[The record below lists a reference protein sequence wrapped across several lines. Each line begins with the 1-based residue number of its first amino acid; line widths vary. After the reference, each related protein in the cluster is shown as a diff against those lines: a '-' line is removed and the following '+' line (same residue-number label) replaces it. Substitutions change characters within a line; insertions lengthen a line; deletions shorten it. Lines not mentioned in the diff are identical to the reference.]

1 MTRSV
6 NAARPERPFSGV
18 GWKGLVMAFAGP
30 LVFAVLVSQVEW
42 RDLIGFP
49 FLFLGALYAA
59 YAGCLIEEFCAYR
72 KARKASS
79 ARRCRSNVNSF

>member
-6 NAARPERPFSGV
+6 NAARAERPFSGV
-18 GWKGLVMAFAGP
+18 GWKGLIMAFAGP
-30 LVFAVLVSQVEW
+30 IVFAALVSQVEW

-59 YAGCLIEEFCAYR
+59 YAACLIEELWEYWKR
-72 KARKASS
+72 
-79 ARRCRSNVNSF
+79 